1 MPGSIRMCLAL
12 AAGLACGAFGA
23 AAQTS
28 PGSEELRRMHELSHD
43 LTTSYLQLWSTSNEA
58 ALADVGQIY
67 GEKIRFYGR
76 TVSRRELWNEKRRFT
91 QRWPVRSYA
100 HRPGTMRTDCD
111 VAGRTCRVRAII
123 DWTAANPSRG
133 AASRGSS
140 LFELGID
147 FSGPQ
152 PVVRSESGRVVAR
165 GGPR

>member
-1 MPGSIRMCLAL
+1 MLA
-12 AAGLACGAFGA
+12 GCLACGASGA
-23 AAQTS
+23 IAQVS
-28 PGSEELRRMHELSHD
+28 PGGAELRRMHELSHD
-43 LTTSYLQLWSTSNEA
+43 LTTSYLQLWSTSNQA

-67 GEKIRFYGR
+67 ASRIRFYGKAVDRR
-76 TVSRRELWNEKRRFT
+76 TLWNEKRRFT

-111 VAGRTCRVRAII
+111 VAGRSCRVRAII
-123 DWTAANPSRG
+123 DWTASNPSRG

-152 PVVRSESGRVVAR
+152 PLVQSETGQVVAR
-165 GGPR
+165 R

>member
-1 MPGSIRMCLAL
+1 MPRRFGISLAF
-12 AAGLACGAFGA
+12 AGYLACGAGA
-23 AAQTS
+23 AAQVS
-28 PGSEELRRMHELSHD
+28 PGGAELRRMHELSHD

-67 GEKIRFYGR
+67 DRRIRFYGR
-76 TVSRRELWNEKRRFT
+76 MVDRRALWNEKRQFT
-91 QRWPVRSYA
+91 RRWPVRTYA

-123 DWTAANPSRG
+123 DWTASNPNRG

-152 PVVRSESGRVVAR
+152 PLVQSETGQVVAR
-165 GGPR
+165 R